1 MGLALLLMAA
11 LGDIA
16 YAAQAGDNAT
26 ATATKGFA
34 LKDQPGQHL
43 DILLDGRLVGRYM
56 YAYDKSS
63 PAKLHETYKPYL
75 HIFDAEGQSPITKG
89 PGGEFTHH
97 RGIFIG
103 WRKIR
108 FEGQSYD
115 RWHMIKGEIV
125 HEKFLTRKAGPDEA
139 TITSLTHWN
148 DAQGQPIVNEQR
160 TMTFRRAKAPARLIV
175 DFQAKLTAP
184 RGNVVLDGDPEHAGV
199 QYRPANEVV
208 RKETVYVFPK
218 EHANAHKDKDYPWV
232 GETYTLA
239 GKRYSV
245 VEMNH
250 PDNPKQT
257 VFSAY
262 RDYGRFG
269 AFFTQKIKSG
279 DSLTVKYR
287 FLIADGEN
295 AHGPVDSEGL
305 GPVRRRGPAEPG
317 PQADDHSRGA
327 VRIAGQGSGGEEEGR
342 GAEDEEGRQYLGGS
356 WLPSPA
362 GPHTIGCLG
371 AHQPCRS
378 CEGEC
383 DPGGPL
389 WRKTA
394 GLLPL
399 RERRGW
405 STPGGCCACWWSGW
419 TTSVWT

>member
-1 MGLALLLMAA
+1 MARFTVRRNGRNNTNYGTANRGNVVGCGRALGLALLLTAT
-11 LGDIA
+11 LSGVT
-16 YAAQAGDNAT
+16 YASQNGEN
-26 ATATKGFA
+26 ATATKGFT

-56 YAYDKSS
+56 YAYDKST

-97 RGIFIG
+97 RGVFVG
-103 WRKIR
+103 WRKIS
-108 FEGQSYD
+108 FEGQNYD

-125 HEKFLTRKAGPDEA
+125 HEKFLARKAGLDEA

-148 DAQGQPIVNEQR
+148 DAQGQPIVDEQR
-160 TMTFRRAKAPARLIV
+160 TMTFRRAEAPARLIV

-184 RGNVVLDGDPEHAGV
+184 RGDIVLDGDPEHAGV

-208 RKETVYVFPK
+208 RKETIYVFPK

-287 FLIADGEN
+287 FLIADGEM
-295 AHGPVDSEGL
+295 P
-305 GPVRRRGPAEPG
+305 
-317 PQADDHSRGA
+317 
-327 VRIAGQGSGGEEEGR
+327 AGQWIQKVW
-342 GAEDEEGRQYLGGS
+342 DQYAGVAQ
-356 WLPSPA
+356 PSPA
-362 GPHTIGCLG
+362 PKLTVTPAEQPKSPAKTPAASKKKPAGPKANKADNT
-371 AHQPCRS
+371 
-378 CEGEC
+378 
-383 DPGGPL
+383 
-389 WRKTA
+389 
-394 GLLPL
+394 
-399 RERRGW
+399 
-405 STPGGCCACWWSGW
+405 
-419 TTSVWT
+419 

>member
-1 MGLALLLMAA
+1 VAGSGRALGLALLLTAA
-11 LGDIA
+11 LGGIA

-103 WRKIR
+103 WRKIS

-148 DAQGQPIVNEQR
+148 DAQGQPIVDEQR
-160 TMTFRRAKAPARLIV
+160 TMTFRRAEAPARLIV

-184 RGNVVLDGDPEHAGV
+184 RGDIVLDGDPEHAGV

-232 GETYTLA
+232 G
-239 GKRYSV
+239 
-245 VEMNH
+245 EMNH

-287 FLIADGEN
+287 FLIADGEM
-295 AHGPVDSEGL
+295 PT
-305 GPVRRRGPAEPG
+305 
-317 PQADDHSRGA
+317 
-327 VRIAGQGSGGEEEGR
+327 
-342 GAEDEEGRQYLGGS
+342 GS
-356 WLPSPA
+356 WIQKVWDQYAGVAQPSPA
-362 GPHTIGCLG
+362 PKLTVTPAEQSASPAKTPAKKKAAGPKTKKADNTQRGLAALG
-371 AHQPCRS
+371 RNQK
-378 CEGEC
+378 G
-383 DPGGPL
+383 
-389 WRKTA
+389 
-394 GLLPL
+394 
-399 RERRGW
+399 
-405 STPGGCCACWWSGW
+405 
-419 TTSVWT
+419 